1 MRIRKTLKGFH
12 QGSDVTLLFSCGS
25 LRETRGKYLVGFHGT
40 EKDHLFIVFD
50 ESASFHKDIALRYRL
65 RARGGGWLELNSSK
79 KTDPALGPQPGLR
92 PRAGPRPDAPCARN
106 CISRIFLHLRIL
118 ID

>member
-12 QGSDVTLLFSCGS
+12 QGSDVTLLFSCVS

-65 RARGGGWLELNSSK
+65 RARGGGWLELNASK
-79 KTDPALGPQPGLR
+79 RRIRLSGRSLAYGREPDRDLTRRALAIAFPEFS
-92 PRAGPRPDAPCARN
+92 CTYE
-106 CISRIFLHLRIL
+106 S
-118 ID
+118 

>member
-12 QGSDVTLLFSCGS
+12 QGRDVTLLFWCAS

-50 ESASFHKDIALRYRL
+50 ESASFHKDIALRHRL

-79 KTDPALGPQPGLR
+79 KRIRLSGRSLAYGR
-92 PRAGPRPDAPCARN
+92 EPDRDLTRRVLAIAFPEFSCTYE
-106 CISRIFLHLRIL
+106 S
-118 ID
+118 